1 MPEYLTPGVYIEEIN
16 TGPRPIEGAGTAC
29 AGFVIVDGATRRPTE
44 SLPASAFLAGRFPER
59 GDFFFVAIFLSV
71 S

>member
-1 MPEYLTPGVYIEEIN
+1 M
-16 TGPRPIEGAGTAC
+16 
-29 AGFVIVDGATRRPTE
+29 VDGETRRPTE
-44 SLPASAFLAGRFPER
+44 SFPASAFLAGSFPER